1 MVAPIKEI
9 GRDGWFDQF
18 PLLGDIYLRRELSG
32 GAPGDVKETN
42 AVAVRAAF
50 AALRDIAGNANGG
63 ATHLVAEGPVESAG
77 GGRPEHVDSQ
87 LAALYPHVQSA
98 VATDPHFSITR
109 VPRDRLPPTT
119 NRSPPSPRILQGHD
133 AMLVAHGPFYCRRF
147 PSVRR
152 LVPTVESW
160 MGRLH
165 DITRKINISLS
176 NPAPMD

>member
-109 VPRDRLPPTT
+109 VPRYPLPPTT
-119 NRSPPSPRILQGHD
+119 NRSPPSPPIFQCHYAQLSPQ
-133 AMLVAHGPFYCRRF
+133 APFFLRSY
-147 PSVRR
+147 
-152 LVPTVESW
+152 
-160 MGRLH
+160 
-165 DITRKINISLS
+165 
-176 NPAPMD
+176 